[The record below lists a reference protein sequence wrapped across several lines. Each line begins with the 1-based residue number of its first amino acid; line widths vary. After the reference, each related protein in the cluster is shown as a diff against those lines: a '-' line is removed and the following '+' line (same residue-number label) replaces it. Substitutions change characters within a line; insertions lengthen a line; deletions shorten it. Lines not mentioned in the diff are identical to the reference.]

1 MNSLLVAMRASRYLP
16 RTVVRVGAWAGSN
29 VGWLRNGR
37 DRKRLEDNL
46 HRVTGLTGRDLSRL
60 SRKGMISAGRY
71 YSEVL
76 ELPRI
81 TERQADAR
89 VQIKNPEPTISHI
102 HDSGGVVVVLCHSGN
117 WDLLGY
123 HCTRAIAPVTSVAEV
138 LKPRELFDTFVEMR
152 ARVGIRIYG
161 SEGSATFKSLLR
173 ESRDGVE
180 RIFALVADRDMSG
193 SGLEVEMWGQRVKV
207 APGPA
212 ALARAA
218 QIPLVPVYV
227 HYERISGAR
236 RRAARFRWG
245 LAMSFGP
252 TIWPADFDGPEA
264 VAEMTQAWAAF
275 LAGQIAEHPEDWH
288 MLQRF
293 GWVEDVRGTRAVGKT
308 P

>member
-1 MNSLLVAMRASRYLP
+1 MNSLLVAMRVSRYLP
-16 RTVVRVGAWAGSN
+16 RTVVRAGAWAGSN

-46 HRVTGLTGRDLSRL
+46 HRVTGLTGRGLSRL

-123 HCTRAIAPVTSVAEV
+123 VCTRAIAPVTSVAEV

-161 SEGSATFKSLLR
+161 SEGSTTFKNLLR

-207 APGPA
+207 APGRPPSRGPHRSRSSPSMCTMSA
-212 ALARAA
+212 SPALAAAPRAFA
-218 QIPLVPVYV
+218 GGWRCRLAPPF
-227 HYERISGAR
+227 GR
-236 RRAARFRWG
+236 RTLR
-245 LAMSFGP
+245 GP
-252 TIWPADFDGPEA
+252 TLW
-264 VAEMTQAWAAF
+264 
-275 LAGQIAEHPEDWH
+275 L
-288 MLQRF
+288 R
-293 GWVEDVRGTRAVGKT
+293 
-308 P
+308 

>member
-1 MNSLLVAMRASRYLP
+1 MNSLLVAMRVSRYLP
-16 RTVVRVGAWAGSN
+16 RTVVRAGAWAGSN

-37 DRKRLEDNL
+37 DRQRLEENL
-46 HRVTGLTGRDLSRL
+46 RRVTGLSGRDLSRL

-81 TERQADAR
+81 SEAQADAR
-89 VQIKNPEPTISHI
+89 VEIRNPEPTITHI
-102 HDSGGVVVVLCHSGN
+102 HNSKGVVVVLSHSGN

-123 HCTRAIAPVTSVAEV
+123 VTTRAIAPVTSVAEV
-138 LKPRELFDTFVEMR
+138 LKPRELFETFVEMR
-152 ARVGIRIYG
+152 ARVGIRIYA

-173 ESRDGVE
+173 EARDGVE
-180 RIFALVADRDMSG
+180 RIYALVADRDMSG
-193 SGLEVEMWGQRVKV
+193 SGIEVEMWGQRVKV

-218 QIPLVPVYV
+218 QIPLIPVYV
-227 HYERISGAR
+227 HYERIRGAR

-252 TIWPADFDGPEA
+252 PIWPANFDGPGA
-264 VAEMTQAWAAF
+264 VAAMTQEWAAW
-275 LAGQIAEHPEDWH
+275 LADRIAEHPEDWH

-293 GWVEDVRGTRAVGKT
+293 GWVE
-308 P
+308 